1 MKIEK
6 QKLHLS
12 LWRKVLFIFRY
23 DRNGKC
29 IDDCN
34 LRDPRAVL
42 PDVLDKL
49 IKNRIQG
56 RLRSILGSR
65 STDRNSIFLGLR
77 DAAKHCGCEPRLHR
91 GGRVLTFYLNR
102 RPLISFDVRGDVD
115 DTYKHSREY
124 ANSQAIFKLQIDL
137 YRGIPCFSNTKGS

>member
-23 DRNGKC
+23 DRNGNC

-42 PDVLDKL
+42 PNVLDKL
-49 IKNRIQG
+49 IKNRIQR
-56 RLRSILGSR
+56 RLRSIHGAR
-65 STDRNSIFLGLR
+65 SEARNAIFAGLR
-77 DAAKHCGCEPRLHR
+77 EAAEYCA
-91 GGRVLTFYLNR
+91 R
-102 RPLISFDVRGDVD
+102 RIADYG
-115 DTYKHSREY
+115 K
-124 ANSQAIFKLQIDL
+124 
-137 YRGIPCFSNTKGS
+137 

>member
-34 LRDPRAVL
+34 LREPRAVL
-42 PDVLDKL
+42 PDVLNRL
-49 IKNRIQG
+49 IKNRIQR
-56 RLRSILGSR
+56 RLRSIHVSR
-65 STDRNSIFLGLR
+65 SEARNAIFAGLS
-77 DAAKHCGCEPRLHR
+77 DAA
-91 GGRVLTFYLNR
+91 
-102 RPLISFDVRGDVD
+102 
-115 DTYKHSREY
+115 EY
-124 ANSQAIFKLQIDL
+124 CA
-137 YRGIPCFSNTKGS
+137 R